1 MARLKIVAPLFSR
14 RSRDTDSIRRV
25 FYYSNYLATCLVKT
39 PMINPGRWRF
49 PLVSKVR
56 RSRADSLL
64 TKTIVGGLDY
74 LLKRSVAVALIVMV
88 VAFLKVDAVKKQGR

>member
-1 MARLKIVAPLFSR
+1 M
-14 RSRDTDSIRRV
+14 
-25 FYYSNYLATCLVKT
+25 
-39 PMINPGRWRF
+39 
-49 PLVSKVR
+49 
-56 RSRADSLL
+56 